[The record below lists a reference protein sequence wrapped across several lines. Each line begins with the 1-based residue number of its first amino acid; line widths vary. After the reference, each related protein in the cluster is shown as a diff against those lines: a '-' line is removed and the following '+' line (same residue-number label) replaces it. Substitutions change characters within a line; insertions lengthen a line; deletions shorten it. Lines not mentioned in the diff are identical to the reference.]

1 MAQIHPHPG
10 DMPRQAPHVQI
21 HEGTPRDEGD
31 IASDLID
38 SWFPATKLDTFW
50 RPIDSDIGNEVIQLI
65 SLNVAYAPDDRR
77 YTDVNWV
84 RGVPTK
90 YLDGWKKEKTRLK
103 QTIRYSA
110 EGQPIFASGVT
121 PACEFFTSHLPQG
134 WSKSDFAPTLRELG
148 PLIEHERQIKVYERG
163 AIVTRNALASR
174 TAVVNSSPNDALA
187 KSIAEGIAVA
197 LQNLGLAQSKK
208 A

>member
-1 MAQIHPHPG
+1 MAQTHPLPG
-10 DMPRQAPHVQI
+10 DMPRQAPNIQV
-21 HEGTPRDEGD
+21 HEGTPRGEGD
-31 IASDLID
+31 IGDDLVD
-38 SWFPATKLDTFW
+38 AWFPATKLDCFW
-50 RPIDSDIGNEVIQLI
+50 VPIDSDLGKEVVQVL

-77 YTDVNWV
+77 YTDVNWAC
-84 RGVPTK
+84 GVPTK

-134 WSKSDFAPTLRELG
+134 WSKSDFAPILRELG
-148 PLIEHERQIKVYERG
+148 PLIEREKQVKAYERG
-163 AIVTRNALASR
+163 AIVARNAQASR
-174 TAVVNSSPNDALA
+174 TAAVNSSPNDALA
-187 KSIAEGIAVA
+187 KSIAEGLAVA
-197 LQNLGLAQSKK
+197 LQNLGLAQPKK